1 MTKEF
6 DFEKYWL
13 NKFSNCL
20 DKVAGEEVRK
30 DVMTGSEKL
39 SDASSREEVINW
51 SNQAMERLSS
61 LVNEEKQIDI
71 MTGCACNYSK
81 SQLQEIREKYE
92 QTKDI
97 DVAHR
102 MLQHQFE
109 SLLKD
114 TLKLNEDLIKKVIE
128 KACSTVAINF
138 W

>member
-81 SQLQEIREKYE
+81 SQLQEIMKILS
-92 QTKDI
+92 KK
-97 DVAHR
+97 
-102 MLQHQFE
+102 
-109 SLLKD
+109 LLKKD
-114 TLKLNEDLIKKVIE
+114 GALLELRNEM
-128 KACSTVAINF
+128 
-138 W
+138 